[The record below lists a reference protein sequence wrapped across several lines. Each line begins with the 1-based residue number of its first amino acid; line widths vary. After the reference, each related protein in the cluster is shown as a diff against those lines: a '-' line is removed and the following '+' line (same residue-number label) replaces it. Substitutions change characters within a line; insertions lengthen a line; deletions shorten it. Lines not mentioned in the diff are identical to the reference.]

1 MKHVILDQPLR
12 VDSREY
18 LHLGEP
24 IGALDE
30 VVSSAASLTF
40 TLEYPFDKPY
50 AGMVAGA
57 RGITRRAVID
67 AIRAGFQTMYG
78 ADRAYGRAH
87 QALDHLF
94 IDRVVLDGHALAVE
108 ITT

>member
-12 VDSREY
+12 VDSAEY

-24 IGALDE
+24 LAKLDE
-30 VVSSAASLTF
+30 TVSSASALTF
-40 TLEYPFDKPY
+40 TLDYPFDKPFS
-50 AGMVAGA
+50 GTVASA
-57 RGITRRAVID
+57 SPITRRAVID
-67 AIRAGFQTMYG
+67 AIRAAFRTMYAAG
-78 ADRAYGRAH
+78 ETYGRAH

-108 ITT
+108 VAT